1 MKRTRNKTN
10 PESGIAMLA
19 ALFALLLLT
28 AIAVG
33 MMYMANSE
41 SQVNANFKD
50 SQRAFWGARAGLEE
64 VRSRLYTGKPP
75 IQGDL
80 VALAPKAL
88 PGAANSILYVTR
100 PGVVSPWL
108 TDTTV
113 CKEFAGAA
121 CAGGLPNVAWTT
133 TQPSYTPLSSFAT
146 GAPNFGAPPFEWV
159 RVTMKRNDSN
169 ISGLNAASKYQVEA
183 GGDNTREI
191 CWNGSSQLVKP
202 TTTAGACE
210 DPALS
215 PRLSTVY
222 VLESYATAPGGATR
236 FAQMEV
242 AATPP
247 FSSNA
252 TVDSEDLVVLSGAL
266 DISGFDACN
275 CVCKNGTFDPKKQ
288 FDTECDVA
296 NIQTRPGSPVAC
308 DTTKWAIYSKST
320 ITQNGSGTLWAG
332 SGDTLATAT
341 SANNDCSTG
350 DPKKCFPYDIAGL
363 IDTYKTGAVDGT
375 AACIASGGN
384 PCGPTSFHIQGGG
397 LGGTLPSPYP
407 PDYSAGQTL
416 GTPQVTYFSGDV
428 QLNAGSSGNGILI
441 VDGDLNINGGFQWY
455 GLILVKGIVDFTGG
469 GADQNIWGAV
479 LNGTS
484 VSKDDKLGGSST
496 IAYDSC
502 ALRNTQ
508 TTQPPKMLSF
518 REITY

>member
-1 MKRTRNKTN
+1 MKRTSKVTN

-50 SQRAFWGARAGLEE
+50 SERAFWGARAGLEE
-64 VRSRLYTGKPP
+64 VRARLFTGKTTS
-75 IQGDL
+75 GDL
-80 VALAPKAL
+80 VPLAPATL
-88 PGAANSILYVTR
+88 PGNAGSLLYVAR
-100 PGVVSPWL
+100 SGVAAPWNQ
-108 TDTTV
+108 DTKV
-113 CKEFAGAA
+113 CTEFIGIV
-121 CAGGLPNVAWTT
+121 CGAGGLPNSAWVKPVAAVV
-133 TQPSYTPLSSFAT
+133 PSYTPNQLQVGT
-146 GAPNFGAPPFEWV
+146 APPFEWV
-159 RVTMKRNDSN
+159 RVNLKRNDSN
-169 ISGLNAASKYQVEA
+169 ISGTSHYYVEA
-183 GGDNTREI
+183 GGDLTREI
-191 CWNGSSQLVKP
+191 CWNGASQIVKP
-202 TTTAGACE
+202 ITASALLGCN
-210 DPALS
+210 DPTLS
-215 PRLSTVY
+215 PRLTPVY
-222 VLESYATAPGGATR
+222 VLEAYAAAPGGATR

-275 CVCKNGTFDPKKQ
+275 CVCAKGSFDPAKQ

-296 NIQTRPGSPVAC
+296 NITTRPGSPVAC
-308 DTTKWAIYSKST
+308 DKSKWAIYSKST

-341 SANNDCSTG
+341 SANNDCSSG
-350 DPKKCFPYDIAGL
+350 DPTKCFPYDIAAL
-363 IDTYKTGAVDGT
+363 IDTYKTNAVDGT
-375 AACIASGGN
+375 AACLASGSTT
-384 PCGPTSFHIQGGG
+384 CGPSTFHLTGGNI
-397 LGGTLPSPYP
+397 GGTMPSPFP
-407 PDYSAGQTL
+407 PDYSAGQTE
-416 GTPQVTYFSGDV
+416 GVPQTTYFSGDV

-469 GADQNIWGAV
+469 GANQNIWGAV

-502 ALRNTQ
+502 ALKNTQ
-508 TTQPPKMLSF
+508 QTQPPKMLSF